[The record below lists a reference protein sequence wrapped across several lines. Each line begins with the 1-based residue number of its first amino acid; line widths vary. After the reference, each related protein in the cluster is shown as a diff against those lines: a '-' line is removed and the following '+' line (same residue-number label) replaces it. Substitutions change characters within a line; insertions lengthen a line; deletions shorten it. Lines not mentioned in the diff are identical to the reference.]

1 MQTEPACHCWTSED
15 EPVSISQYS
24 VTISVIKGT
33 ALNRQHAIRFST
45 VHFNNR
51 AKKGTRHHQ
60 IGRLTQAE
68 EENNAKPAIR
78 IKTKR

>member
-1 MQTEPACHCWTSED
+1 MQTEPAYHSWTSED

-33 ALNRQHAIRFST
+33 TLNRQHAIRFST
-45 VHFNNR
+45 VHFSSR
-51 AKKGTRHHQ
+51 AKTGTRHLQ